1 MYKTKF
7 TIVLLVYCFCLTTAQ
22 TNNLS
27 SDKKFNKYFDSLKFS
42 ISRRFFNDPNGTKK
56 DALHLVKIA
65 KSRQQRVESLH
76 LLGYVYDL
84 TGKVD
89 SAKYC
94 LENRL
99 ELTSKYFLNTPEH
112 YQAVIDY
119 TNWGMEY
126 IDSAVLVELLTKTM
140 STLDDKKNKKELRL
154 MSMLL
159 GDVFLRDKNFEKANF
174 YYEKSFKK
182 IDSKLAAVDYYERKG
197 NLNIAK
203 NNFKEAKNNFEKAI
217 TVLDNKTVFVY
228 AGYLKSLGYINYRL
242 KNFEEAR
249 KKLNESLLLQR
260 KFNYSNLNSETF
272 LCLSYLE
279 KEAKNYSTEKK
290 YLDSAMVHNDG
301 DLLLLK
307 DINLAYS
314 DYYSRKNDFDSEK
327 HFFSLYTKNLDSI
340 NNTEKNK
347 AKLKMESLYQLKE
360 SKKALALKGEIL
372 EKESLLKKV
381 YLISSFALFI
391 LTIVIF
397 WIFYKKFKTQ
407 KKLNKNQYSLHE
419 QTLKLMQENQRTEII
434 KEKIKAKLEER
445 GKLSLELH
453 DGIANEIGALKLSIS
468 DERVL
473 TKKEIDSIVIKID
486 KLYHEV
492 RNLSHDLDPDNIADV
507 EFSQLVNNLCLIIEK
522 SGIKT
527 IKNIYI
533 SKNVDDLDERILLNI
548 YRILQEAINN
558 TLKHASA
565 TEIQVDVM
573 DSEEELFMRVKDNG
587 VGFTNA
593 ITKPGIGLR
602 NIEKR
607 VNLLNGKYEIFN
619 SSKGTTIDI
628 RIPKNID
635 YKKDILMDYE
645 VFS

>member
-1 MYKTKF
+1 MCQTKF
-7 TIVLLVYCFCLTTAQ
+7 IIVLLFYCISLVSAQ
-22 TNNLS
+22 TNPSLP
-27 SDKKFNKYFDSLKFS
+27 DKKFNKYFDSLK
-42 ISRRFFNDPNGTKK
+42 ISVSNRFFNDPNGTKK
-56 DALHLVKIA
+56 DALHLFKIA

-99 ELTSKYFLNTPEH
+99 ALTSKYFLNTPRH

-126 IDSAVLVELLTKTM
+126 IDSTVLVELLTKTM
-140 STLDDKKNKKELRL
+140 SNLDANKNKKDLAL

-159 GDVFLRDKNFEKANF
+159 GDVFLRDKEFEKANF
-174 YYEKSFKK
+174 YYEKSFKEL
-182 IDSKLAAVDYYERKG
+182 DSKLATIDYYERKG

-203 NNFKEAKNNFEKAI
+203 NNFKEAKANFEKAI
-217 TVLDNKTVFVY
+217 AILNNKTVFVY
-228 AGYLKSLGYINYRL
+228 VGYLKALGYINYRL
-242 KNFEEAR
+242 KDFEQAR
-249 KKLNESLLLQR
+249 KKLNESLELQR

-272 LCLSYLE
+272 LNLSYLE
-279 KEAKNYSTEKK
+279 KEAKNYSAEKK
-290 YLDSAMVHNDG
+290 YLDSARVNNDG
-301 DLLLLK
+301 DLLLMK
-307 DINLAYS
+307 DINFAYS
-314 DYYSRKNDFDSEK
+314 DYYSRRNDFDNEK
-327 HFFSLYTKNLDSI
+327 HFFTLYTKNLDSI
-340 NNTEKNK
+340 NNRERNK

-360 SKKALALKGEIL
+360 SKKELFLQEKIL
-372 EKESLLKKV
+372 EKESTLKKV
-381 YLISSFALFI
+381 YLVSSFALFV
-391 LTIVIF
+391 LTIIIF

-407 KKLNKNQYSLHE
+407 KKLNKNQDSLHE

-453 DGIANEIGALKLSIS
+453 DGIANEIGALKLTIS
-468 DERVL
+468 DEKIL
-473 TKKEIDSIVIKID
+473 TKKEIDSIVTKID
-486 KLYHEV
+486 KLYNEV

-527 IKNIYI
+527 IKNIFI

-573 DSEEELFMRVKDNG
+573 DTEEELFMRVKDNG
-587 VGFTNA
+587 VGFSNNVS
-593 ITKPGIGLR
+593 KPGIGLK

-607 VNLLNGKYEIFN
+607 VSLLNGKYEISN
-619 SSKGTTIDI
+619 SSNGTTIDI
-628 RIPKNID
+628 RIPKNIVNNQEIIMA
-635 YKKDILMDYE
+635 KEIII
-645 VFS
+645 